1 MKQVKRQKITV
12 TVRLTEEE
20 YLLLRRL
27 CDLKK
32 TSCTGYLAH
41 LATRQAEKELLRYAV
56 EEYTAGRES
65 VSALAKK
72 TGLDVPTILDE
83 VARVTEEDSGAIE
96 GFLSAVKTLAKTND
110 DPEFYHLAEKALKS
124 T

>member
-1 MKQVKRQKITV
+1 MKHVKPHKTTV
-12 TVRLTEEE
+12 TVRLTDEE
-20 YLLLRRL
+20 YALLRRL

-41 LATRQAEKELLRYAV
+41 LATSQAEKELLWYAV
-56 EEYTAGRES
+56 EEYRAGRES

-83 VARVTEEDSGAIE
+83 VAREAGKDTGAVE
-96 GFLSAVKTLAKTND
+96 SFLAAVQTLAKTNN
-110 DPEFYHLAEKALKS
+110 DPEFYRLAEKALR
-124 T
+124 